1 MVNEFPRSRRL
12 HVFGDP
18 ILGVPAERRV
28 DGTTCP
34 KCLSVA
40 MPTYCTGRCEYDGA
54 VSGEHLHWKCPCG
67 HEWLTACADR
77 EAKS

>member
-1 MVNEFPRSRRL
+1 MANEFPHSRRL
-12 HVFGDP
+12 QVLGDP

-40 MPTYCTGRCEYDGA
+40 IPQYCTGRCEFRSADD
-54 VSGEHLHWKCPCG
+54 HLHWRCPCG
-67 HEWLTACADR
+67 YEWLTACADH
-77 EAKS
+77 EAKE